1 MMRALSARVS
11 AQAHSATPSFA
22 IQGQE
27 PYMLH
32 LRNFTRTLHRQQIDG
47 VTFHFDPSHRHE
59 LDTLLRRF
67 LAKPEQYPTLDIP
80 EDTRGVFLLEG
91 ERQWVLK
98 RNRLTHWK
106 KQLQNFL
113 GLKRSFGLHDLTNEF
128 INLSVVSGKSALSP
142 QVSAF
147 GYKGRFPFLRE
158 EYLLVGFWADHC
170 SVDDRLLAHPE
181 QAETLLPAIFRLF
194 GQMLDDDFVH
204 MDPHPKNILVAAD
217 GQLRL
222 IDFECCAH
230 SVLDRDFSLGFLLGY
245 FYRFWFRRFISQQDY
260 DRLCQAYLNA
270 EQPNLDRTVFQPVY
284 QRFRD
289 QTVSRSTRYRIL
301 TCARAQAAF
310 QREISG
316 SRG

>member
-1 MMRALSARVS
+1 M
-11 AQAHSATPSFA
+11 
-22 IQGQE
+22 
-27 PYMLH
+27 
-32 LRNFTRTLHRQQIDG
+32 
-47 VTFHFDPSHRHE
+47 
-59 LDTLLRRF
+59 
-67 LAKPEQYPTLDIP
+67 AKPEQYPTLDIP

-147 GYKGRFPFLRE
+147 GYKGRFPFLHE

-217 GQLRL
+217 GRLRL